1 MRATNEKELVEIFI
15 KKFPSDP
22 ESLRTI
28 SDIEKFEKI
37 PQEQRF
43 TCNSPNEALSI
54 TAKHLP
60 DNSAITFLPSG
71 SLSDEPHRWT
81 YAEYQQEVIAAAN
94 LFYSLGL
101 QVDDS
106 VVFLLPTMPEMLF
119 GLWAAQAVGIAAPI
133 NPFLTPEQMAGIAK
147 EADARIIVTLGQ
159 LHPDNTDLLEKAQE
173 VKRRVPSIQHIITI
187 GDNGL
192 QHKEEY
198 VDWHKEVSKQPHDR
212 SLFERVLLGS
222 EIAAYFHTGGTT
234 GTPKLA
240 QHTHRAEVVNVCQ
253 MLLTVQGQVKND
265 ALDSSSSA
273 EDSSSIV
280 EDSSYSVNLCGL
292 PLFHV
297 NAPLVSALSSVLSG
311 GELILVGTQGYRS
324 KQFIHDFWEVV
335 ERFKVTSFF
344 AVPTVYAALL
354 EQTPKDHDLSS
365 LTHGS
370 CGAAPMPVS
379 LLRDFHART
388 GAIIMEGY
396 GMTETSCS
404 AASQYI
410 NAERH
415 VGSVGM
421 RLPYLQMRT
430 VIIDEQQKLVRDCEV
445 DEIGLLL
452 HSGPNVILAYKQ
464 AFANDGAWPEPG
476 WLNSGDM
483 GRVDEQGNI
492 WITGRAKD
500 LIIRGGHNIDPSVT
514 EDSLARHP
522 EVAVAAA
529 VGMPDAY
536 AGELPVAYVTLYAGA
551 TVTPQELV
559 TYSRENALERAGAA
573 VQVFILDELPQTA
586 VGKIFKPALRN
597 QAIARAYTDVAAA
610 AWQDSQI
617 TAEVVDDKAHGLKVL
632 LRISSKAD
640 VDSTQSLQAVDQ
652 ALNKLAYVWE
662 LKHIRL

>member
-1 MRATNEKELVEIFI
+1 MRATNEKELVKIFI
-15 KKFPSDP
+15 RQFPSDP
-22 ESLRTI
+22 EYLRTI

-71 SLSDEPHRWT
+71 SLSDKPHRWT
-81 YAEYQQEVIAAAN
+81 YAEYQQEVTAAAN
-94 LFYSLGL
+94 LFHSLGL
-101 QVDDS
+101 QADDS

-159 LHPDNTDLLEKAQE
+159 LHPENTDLLEKAQE

-198 VDWHKEVSKQPHDR
+198 VDWHKEVSKQPRDR
-212 SLFERVLLGS
+212 LLFDRLLLGS

-240 QHTHRAEVVNVCQ
+240 QHTHRAEVINVCQ
-253 MLLTVQGQVKND
+253 MLLTVQGQAKND
-265 ALDSSSSA
+265 AADSSHP
-273 EDSSSIV
+273 V
-280 EDSSYSVNLCGL
+280 KDSSYSVNLCGL

-297 NAPLVSALSSVLSG
+297 NAPLVSALCSVLSG

-344 AVPTVYAALL
+344 AVPTVYAGLL

-388 GAIIMEGY
+388 GAIILEGY

-415 VGSVGM
+415 AGSVGM
-421 RLPYLQMRT
+421 RLAYHQMRA
-430 VIIDEQQKLVRDCEV
+430 VIIDEQQKVVRDCEV
-445 DEIGLLL
+445 NEIGLLL
-452 HSGPNVILAYKQ
+452 HSGPNVIPAYKQ
-464 AFANDGAWPEPG
+464 AFANNGAWPQPG

-483 GRVDEQGNI
+483 GRVDEQGNL

-551 TVTPQELV
+551 TVTAQELV
-559 TYSRENALERAGAA
+559 AYSREYALERAGAA
-573 VQVFILDELPQTA
+573 VQVFILDELPQTP

-597 QAIARAYTDVAAA
+597 NTIARAYTDVAVA

-617 TAEVVDDKAHGLKVL
+617 TAEIVDDKAHGLKVL
-632 LRISSKAD
+632 LHISSKAD
-640 VDSTQSLQAVDQ
+640 VDSTRSLQAVEQ
-652 ALNKLAYVWE
+652 GLNKLAYAWE

>member
-94 LFYSLGL
+94 LFYSLDL

-198 VDWHKEVSKQPHDR
+198 VDWHKEVSKQPRDR
-212 SLFERVLLGS
+212 LLFERVLLGS

-240 QHTHRAEVVNVCQ
+240 QHTHRAEVINVCQ

-324 KQFIHDFWEVV
+324 KQFIHDFWEVI

-410 NAERH
+410 DAERH

-430 VIIDEQQKLVRDCEV
+430 VIIDEQQKVVRDCEV

-452 HSGPNVILAYKQ
+452 HSGPNVIPAYKQ

-559 TYSRENALERAGAA
+559 TYSREHALERAGAA
-573 VQVFILDELPQTA
+573 VQVFILDELPQTP

-597 QAIARAYTDVAAA
+597 QAIARAYTDVAVA

-632 LRISSKAD
+632 LHISSKAD
-640 VDSTQSLQAVDQ
+640 VDSTGSLQAVERG
-652 ALNKLAYVWE
+652 LNKLAYAWE

>member
-94 LFYSLGL
+94 LFYSLDL

-192 QHKEEY
+192 QNKEEY
-198 VDWHKEVSKQPHDR
+198 VDWHKEIAKQPHDR

-265 ALDSSSSA
+265 ALDSSS
-273 EDSSSIV
+273 IV

-324 KQFIHDFWEVV
+324 KQFIHDFWEVI

-410 NAERH
+410 DAERH

>member
-192 QHKEEY
+192 QNKEEY
-198 VDWHKEVSKQPHDR
+198 VDWHKEIAKQPHDR

-265 ALDSSSSA
+265 AL
-273 EDSSSIV
+273 DSSSIV

-652 ALNKLAYVWE
+652 ALNKLAYAWE